1 MECKLIVVVVV
12 VVVASSGRLSHVDP
26 LMGMQRSHNHIAP
39 RELQLSEKVLP

>member
-12 VVVASSGRLSHVDP
+12 VIASSGRLSHVDP

-39 RELQLSEKVLP
+39 RELQLSENILP